1 MRKITKITTIAL
13 AALAA
18 VAICFALPNAISVWN
33 LNRNFEK
40 SINAEIQIDFEN
52 LRTLEF
58 DDWQVES
65 KVCPYSKA
73 QFTLSK
79 FLGIPGSYS
88 ETLISEDQNG
98 IIFRRNDGEI
108 ALITFSRQK
117 LDMCLE

>member
-1 MRKITKITTIAL
+1 MRTITKITTIAL

-18 VAICFALPNAISVWN
+18 VTISFAMPNAISIWG
-33 LNRNFEK
+33 LNSNFEK
-40 SINAEIQIDFEN
+40 SINAEKQIDFEN
-52 LRTLEF
+52 LRTFEF
-58 DDWQVES
+58 DDWQAES

-98 IIFRRNDGEI
+98 IIFRRNDGQTT
-108 ALITFSRQK
+108 LVTFSRQK
-117 LDMCLE
+117 LDLCNQ